1 MAEGD
6 VLRTST
12 EYLSSDARIVDN
24 THMLDRD
31 LKRGFFF
38 FFVISFGILTVA

>member
-24 THMLDRD
+24 THMLDWD
-31 LKRGFFF
+31 LKKGFFF
-38 FFVISFGILTVA
+38 FFFCHFF